1 MKIEHK
7 IFPKELNAEQNC
19 NFYKMRLIQL
29 QDLDT
34 SEYTSYQ
41 INDLVLKMEYFTY
54 LIELYTME
62 SLEEWL
68 YLPNKKIKLKSIS
81 DLLHFENLYGY
92 SIYEEKDYLQ

>member
-34 SEYTSYQ
+34 SEYTTYQ

>member
-34 SEYTSYQ
+34 SEYTTYQ

-92 SIYEEKDYLQ
+92 SIYEKKDYLQ

>member
-34 SEYTSYQ
+34 SEYTTYQ

-81 DLLHFENLYGY
+81 ELLHFENLYGY

>member
-7 IFPKELNAEQNC
+7 IFPKVLNAEQSC
-19 NFYKMRLIQL
+19 NFYKMRLIKL
-29 QDLDT
+29 QELDT
-34 SEYTSYQ
+34 SEYTKYQ

-92 SIYEEKDYLQ
+92 SIYEKKDYLQ

>member
-34 SEYTSYQ
+34 SEYTTYQ

-54 LIELYTME
+54 LIELY
-62 SLEEWL
+62 
-68 YLPNKKIKLKSIS
+68 KK
-81 DLLHFENLYGY
+81 
-92 SIYEEKDYLQ
+92 

>member
-34 SEYTSYQ
+34 SEYTTYQ

-81 DLLHFENLYGY
+81 EFLHFENLYGY

>member
-1 MKIEHK
+1 
-7 IFPKELNAEQNC
+7 
-19 NFYKMRLIQL
+19 
-29 QDLDT
+29 
-34 SEYTSYQ
+34 
-41 INDLVLKMEYFTY
+41 MECFTY

-81 DLLHFENLYGY
+81 ELLHFENLYGY